1 MDKEDIQFLQELRD
15 SYWHNAFE
23 HAYTNT
29 QYADELKRKADR
41 LEAIIK
47 KCVKVEEM
55 K

>member
-1 MDKEDIQFLQELRD
+1 MYKEDIQFLQELRD

-29 QYADELKRKADR
+29 QYAEELKRKAGR

-47 KCVKVEEM
+47 KCVKVEEI